1 MHTKD
6 YCTQASYMMRQW
18 RSMAFLL
25 IALLGWHV
33 AWLMHSHHRS
43 VYALALEHT
52 QLSPLFVNIL
62 AGIGIY
68 LMFDVYSTFRWR
80 AAQGV
85 CRILRPIVLMCA
97 GLVWLTLS
105 FLCAKADGG
114 DGSMDFADVYLFWLI
129 MGIVC
134 SAAALLTSLQRYYA
148 NHKTKFKTGEDNKDV
163 QAID

>member
-6 YCTQASYMMRQW
+6 YSKQVGYMMRMW
-18 RSMAFLL
+18 RSMSFFL

-33 AWLMHSHHRS
+33 AWLMHAHRRS

-85 CRILRPIVLMCA
+85 CRILRQIALMN
-97 GLVWLTLS
+97 T
-105 FLCAKADGG
+105 K
-114 DGSMDFADVYLFWLI
+114 LI
-129 MGIVC
+129 
-134 SAAALLTSLQRYYA
+134 
-148 NHKTKFKTGEDNKDV
+148 
-163 QAID
+163 